1 MQAFLPK
8 EQPSQGIMAKEL
20 WQGRTV
26 KGRGTMIKL
35 AAGAR
40 QHHSVSWWL
49 TDALPRLPTVVED
62 ANTSQAPSQQHV
74 LRSTVKRAPST
85 DDLLGIV
92 QQHGP
97 DLDFT
102 HVSQALTRL
111 SSLEDQ
117 GQQLLVPPETS
128 HTQPQVQDPSPSVAI
143 TLARLDPLLLA
154 LLPSG
159 DSRGVSNALWAY
171 SRLNHYR
178 RHTFDALCRQ
188 AMRLKGQLDPLDC
201 AQIMQAFGTFRH
213 YHPDLLAAI
222 PQIMLPSMH
231 TAPPRVIGQVLWGF
245 ARLNVPDLPPKALLE
260 AACVAFQHNI
270 SSCCNK
276 DVALMLWS
284 LAKLQHYPGLRV
296 LQLVE
301 SRMLDAL
308 FCRGMQK
315 QRMQHLAMQSAAPEL
330 PGHANEVANANA
342 HGAQDSIRSL
352 QQPQQGGPEAE
363 APLVPQDIGNVLW
376 AFGQLKYKAASL
388 LDQLPRHLGAW
399 LHAFN
404 CADLCAVLYG
414 YAHARHY
421 HPGVL
426 NALGPLLTPH
436 LSSLSLKEL
445 VTVFWAFGIFQ
456 HRPPTAPLLLDG
468 LAVALL
474 ACLER
479 SRPQT
484 LATLAKACAN
494 LRFRHAGLIS
504 HICTQAVAQ
513 LPAFTTHEL
522 AALLDSLSH
531 LAHEPLHRP
540 SPSATLALAPGPGP
554 GPSQP
559 SPPAPP
565 TPPQTPGTGTSPPSP
580 VTPKPP
586 LPSVSGLEEVWH
598 AASPT
603 SLQQGTLSNASPPP
617 GCLPPRTLRAEGGL
631 AAAGH
636 PQQHRHRPAQ
646 IEPPQPGPPSHW
658 VPSFPTHLPLPFAP
672 PMPHSIGRGGSWTS
686 ATALAGP
693 LAGQHASRESSTPGK
708 GLGAAGLSFQSSTGT
723 PPLKIAAQDKRD
735 GQSTNQPASQPVSHP
750 ASHPASQPAN
760 PDLASQAGSDKQR
773 AGSVPPWGQGLP
785 AQAAVGRALPGELH
799 SPAGGPPLGRQVPL
813 TAPELQLFQ
822 AAVQQCMVRLKP
834 PSTPHPGASKLEVHG
849 QEDLRYKELNSV
861 LFSYLRVGLVPWD
874 LLEMAEARGPRPQ
887 HQLPRSDSLQPP
899 QSQAPASPHQLP
911 LRRTTRQQQQQQQQW
926 GSSSSGAAAAG
937 SHHHRTMADT
947 KNSP

>member
-1 MQAFLPK
+1 ML
-8 EQPSQGIMAKEL
+8 
-20 WQGRTV
+20 
-26 KGRGTMIKL
+26 
-35 AAGAR
+35 
-40 QHHSVSWWL
+40 
-49 TDALPRLPTVVED
+49 
-62 ANTSQAPSQQHV
+62 NTSGTKA
-74 LRSTVKRAPST
+74 A

-117 GQQLLVPPETS
+117 GQQVLVPPETS
-128 HTQPQVQDPSPSVAI
+128 QTQPQVQDPSPSVAI
-143 TLARLDPLLLA
+143 TLARLDPLLMA

-222 PQIMLPSMH
+222 PQ
-231 TAPPRVIGQVLWGF
+231 
-245 ARLNVPDLPPKALLE
+245 ALLE

-315 QRMQHLAMQSAAPEL
+315 QRMQHLPMQSAAPEL
-330 PGHANEVANANA
+330 SGHANEVTNANA

-352 QQPQQGGPEAE
+352 QEPQQGGPEAE
-363 APLVPQDIGNVLW
+363 ATLVPQDIGNVLW

-399 LHAFN
+399 LHTFN

-468 LAVALL
+468 LAVALV

-479 SRPQT
+479 CRPQT

-494 LRFRHAGLIS
+494 LRR
-504 HICTQAVAQ
+504 
-513 LPAFTTHEL
+513 
-522 AALLDSLSH
+522 
-531 LAHEPLHRP
+531 
-540 SPSATLALAPGPGP
+540 
-554 GPSQP
+554 
-559 SPPAPP
+559 
-565 TPPQTPGTGTSPPSP
+565 
-580 VTPKPP
+580 
-586 LPSVSGLEEVWH
+586 
-598 AASPT
+598 
-603 SLQQGTLSNASPPP
+603 
-617 GCLPPRTLRAEGGL
+617 
-631 AAAGH
+631 
-636 PQQHRHRPAQ
+636 
-646 IEPPQPGPPSHW
+646 
-658 VPSFPTHLPLPFAP
+658 
-672 PMPHSIGRGGSWTS
+672 
-686 ATALAGP
+686 
-693 LAGQHASRESSTPGK
+693 
-708 GLGAAGLSFQSSTGT
+708 
-723 PPLKIAAQDKRD
+723 
-735 GQSTNQPASQPVSHP
+735 
-750 ASHPASQPAN
+750 
-760 PDLASQAGSDKQR
+760 
-773 AGSVPPWGQGLP
+773 
-785 AQAAVGRALPGELH
+785 
-799 SPAGGPPLGRQVPL
+799 
-813 TAPELQLFQ
+813 
-822 AAVQQCMVRLKP
+822 
-834 PSTPHPGASKLEVHG
+834 
-849 QEDLRYKELNSV
+849 
-861 LFSYLRVGLVPWD
+861 
-874 LLEMAEARGPRPQ
+874 
-887 HQLPRSDSLQPP
+887 
-899 QSQAPASPHQLP
+899 
-911 LRRTTRQQQQQQQQW
+911 
-926 GSSSSGAAAAG
+926 
-937 SHHHRTMADT
+937 
-947 KNSP
+947 